1 MTSPTKGSAGPA
13 SRARRRAL
21 AATFAALLL
30 TATGSHQA
38 TAANF
43 PYVQGDEVTFTG
55 VVTDAAGVPLPDLQ
69 VTLEASRA
77 VFNVMRLGRVRENTR
92 RLATVTDEAGEFSL
106 PWRWDEYFNRF
117 DLVVAVAVRTTEGE
131 QLVELQRVDVSRR
144 TQGGSP
150 VVSAIQVADTDLVKS
165 RQEFLAALDSEDERK
180 VYEQAGQPERL
191 DTVRFPSYEEV
202 TWWYF
207 RHGRAYRFHDGTL
220 QQVIPF
226 EPVEP
231 FAP

>member
-1 MTSPTKGSAGPA
+1 MRPSPRESAGST
-13 SRARRRAL
+13 SRLRRRA
-21 AATFAALLL
+21 AATTLAALLL
-30 TATGSHQA
+30 A
-38 TAANF
+38 TAAGQPAAAARF

-55 VVTDAAGVPLPDLQ
+55 VVTDAEGVPLPELQ
-69 VTLEASRA
+69 ITLEASRA
-77 VFNVMRLGRVRENTR
+77 VFNVRRLGRVRENTR
-92 RLATVTDEAGEFSL
+92 RLATVTDESGEFRL
-106 PWRWDEYFNRF
+106 PWRWDDYFNRF
-117 DLVVAVAVRTTEGE
+117 DLVVAVSVRTTEGDE
-131 QLVELQRVDVSRR
+131 LVELQRVDLSRR

-165 RQEFLAALDSEDERK
+165 RQQFLAALDSEDERK

-191 DTVRFPSYEEV
+191 DRVRFPDYEEV

-226 EPVEP
+226 APVEP

>member
-1 MTSPTKGSAGPA
+1 
-13 SRARRRAL
+13 
-21 AATFAALLL
+21 
-30 TATGSHQA
+30 
-38 TAANF
+38 
-43 PYVQGDEVTFTG
+43 
-55 VVTDAAGVPLPDLQ
+55 
-69 VTLEASRA
+69 
-77 VFNVMRLGRVRENTR
+77 VRENTR
-92 RLATVTDEAGEFSL
+92 RLATVTDESGEFRL
-106 PWRWDEYFNRF
+106 PWRWDDYFNRF
-117 DLVVAVAVRTTEGE
+117 DLVVAVSVRTTEGDE
-131 QLVELQRVDVSRR
+131 LVELQRVDLSRR

-165 RQEFLAALDSEDERK
+165 RQQFLAALDSEDERK

-191 DTVRFPSYEEV
+191 DRVRFPDYEEV

-226 EPVEP
+226 APVEP